1 MEKKTVPRRG
11 WNVLGGLV
19 KWGSRVSLLIV
30 VTGMYLSSIP
40 DMHIMGNLASGPLFL
55 LLLLLLWG
63 IPHLVLWFAGEVF
76 CEYCRLRAQ
85 TAERVSLTE
94 YLLGEGVREKL
105 RRMAVRHAVTG
116 WVVMLAMLV
125 LLALLLLF
133 LELGPSL
140 IGFYTVYN

>member
-1 MEKKTVPRRG
+1 MYGDENRIAPRMERAGRAGQMGQPRQSVDRG
-11 WNVLGGLV
+11 DGDVF
-19 KWGSRVSLLIV
+19 IEH
-30 VTGMYLSSIP
+30 TGY
-40 DMHIMGNLASGPLFL
+40 AYYGP
-55 LLLLLLWG
+55 LLLLLWG

-125 LLALLLLF
+125 LLALLLF

>member
-1 MEKKTVPRRG
+1 MERKTVPRRG

-40 DMHIMGNLASGPLFL
+40 
-55 LLLLLLWG
+55 
-63 IPHLVLWFAGEVF
+63 HLVLWFAGEVS
-76 CEYCRLRAQ
+76 CEYCRRRAQ

-125 LLALLLLF
+125 LLALLLF

>member
-1 MEKKTVPRRG
+1 METKTAPRRG
-11 WNVLGGLV
+11 WIALGGLV

-30 VTGMYLSSIP
+30 VAGMYLSSMP

-55 LLLLLLWG
+55 QLLLLLWG
-63 IPHLVLWFAGEVF
+63 IPHLALWFAGEVF

-85 TAERVSLTE
+85 TAERVTLTE
-94 YLLGEGVREKL
+94 YLLGEETRGKL

-125 LLALLLLF
+125 LFALMLLL

-140 IGFYTVYN
+140 IALYTVHN

>member
-1 MEKKTVPRRG
+1 MERKTVPRRG

-55 LLLLLLWG
+55 PLLLLLWG

-76 CEYCRLRAQ
+76 CEYCRLRDQ

-94 YLLGEGVREKL
+94 YLLGEGARKKL

-125 LLALLLLF
+125 LLALLLF

>member
-1 MEKKTVPRRG
+1 MERKTVPRRG

-55 LLLLLLWG
+55 PLLLLLWG
-63 IPHLVLWFAGEVF
+63 IPHLALWFAGEVF